1 MHANNYIKTTTE
13 NTGGTCTSKITLK
26 GCVEKWHQGVL
37 TKRQYV
43 TSWEW
48 EHVGHAEYVLY
59 KY

>member
-1 MHANNYIKTTTE
+1 MQTIILRQQLKPTE
-13 NTGGTCTSKITLK
+13 EPARRKITLK
-26 GCVEKWHQGVL
+26 GCVEKWCQGVL

-48 EHVGHAEYVLY
+48 EHVGHAEHVLY